1 MLEHRPPRRD
11 TTEERAT
18 MNRTSRFAA
27 PRSACILSLALL
39 GWAGNAN
46 AQPQEPQEPATSAQA
61 QVPEEAR
68 EAERLLHLA
77 DGRVVRA
84 RSRFV
89 DGAWQV
95 QRDGEW
101 SSLPEGTVSS
111 AKLVRDV
118 IAESKRLAKEV
129 PRDDLDKR
137 VALADWMLREGLI
150 DEALDQLDR
159 VLRADP
165 DQASALKLLAQ
176 PPQPLSIA
184 QFATE
189 DPEALV
195 KAAAGAPPAVREL
208 AIQKLAALSGAHSCE
223 LLRTQLTS
231 PIVRARAFAA
241 VALRRLCPTDEL
253 RPLAVRSLL
262 DGSEEVRREASLSLK
277 AANVE
282 AAILPAVRA
291 LASNSEVV
299 RANAIESLGM
309 MGYPAAVEPLVMR
322 LAALQS
328 SGSSHSAPRA
338 HIYVGKQQAY
348 IQDFDVEVAQGAAI
362 ADPMI
367 NTLVEGSLLDARVIG
382 VTVFTTAVE
391 SQRIRSS
398 LAKLTGE
405 ERSAKGW
412 LDWWALNGSKT
423 ADKAP
428 PTTGG

>member
-1 MLEHRPPRRD
+1 
-11 TTEERAT
+11 
-18 MNRTSRFAA
+18 MNRSSRFAA
-27 PRSACILSLALL
+27 PRSACILSLTLL
-39 GWAGNAN
+39 GWTGYASAVEP
-46 AQPQEPQEPATSAQA
+46 APQESATPAPAQA
-61 QVPEEAR
+61 SDEAR
-68 EAERLLHLA
+68 EAERMLHLS

-89 DGAWQV
+89 DGTWQV
-95 QRDGEW
+95 QCNGEW
-101 SSLPEGTVSS
+101 SALPEEAVESV
-111 AKLVRDV
+111 KLARDV
-118 IAESKRLAKEV
+118 VSESKRLAKEV

-137 VALADWMLREGLI
+137 VALADWMLREGLV

-159 VLRADP
+159 VLRVDP
-165 DQASALKLLAQ
+165 DQASALKLLAE
-176 PPQPLSIA
+176 PPQPLSVA

-223 LLRTQLTS
+223 LLRSQLTS
-231 PIVRARAFAA
+231 PVVRSRAFAA
-241 VALRRLCPTDEL
+241 VALRRLCPSDEL

-262 DGSEEVRREASLSLK
+262 DGSEEVRLQANLSLK

-291 LASNSEVV
+291 LSSKSEVV
-299 RANAIESLGM
+299 RANAIESLGT

-328 SGSSHSAPRA
+328 SGSKNSAPRA

-367 NTLVEGSLLDARVIG
+367 NTLVEGTLLDARVIG

-412 LDWWALNGSKT
+412 LDWWALNSSKSDGKT
-423 ADKAP
+423 T

>member
-1 MLEHRPPRRD
+1 
-11 TTEERAT
+11 
-18 MNRTSRFAA
+18 MNRTSRFA

-39 GWAGNAN
+39 GWAGNAS
-46 AQPQEPQEPATSAQA
+46 AQEPAPQPATSAPAQA
-61 QVPEEAR
+61 SEEAK
-68 EAERLLHLA
+68 EAERMLHMA

-84 RSRFV
+84 KSRFIE
-89 DGAWQV
+89 GAWQV
-95 QRDGEW
+95 QRNGEW
-101 SSLPEGTVSS
+101 TAMPEGAVES
-111 AKLVRDV
+111 AKLARDV

-137 VALADWMLREGLI
+137 VALADWMLREGLAE
-150 DEALDQLDR
+150 DALAQLDR
-159 VLRADP
+159 VLRVDP
-165 DQASALKLLAQ
+165 DQASALKLLAE

-208 AIQKLAALSGAHSCE
+208 AIQKLASLGGAQACE

-231 PIVRARAFAA
+231 PVVRARAFAA

-262 DGSEEVRREASLSLK
+262 DGSEDVRREASLSLK
-277 AANVE
+277 AANME

-291 LASNSEVV
+291 LSSNSEVV
-299 RANAIESLGM
+299 RSNAIESLGM

-328 SGSSHSAPRA
+328 SGSKNSAPRA
-338 HIYVGKQQAY
+338 HIFVGKQQAY

-367 NTLVEGSLLDARVIG
+367 NTLVEGTLLDARVIG

-412 LDWWALNGSKT
+412 LDWWALNSSK
-423 ADKAP
+423 ADPKTT